1 MGVFVG
7 FGFFAGLGVGTGIDV
22 GVGFSDILTADS
34 LSVREEEK
42 KDASVAAL

>member
-34 LSVREEEK
+34 LSVR
-42 KDASVAAL
+42 DVICILLSV

>member
-22 GVGFSDILTADS
+22 GVGFSDILTADL
-34 LSVREEEK
+34 LSVR
-42 KDASVAAL
+42 DVICILLSV